1 MYVSLWSDDACLHIP
16 LYNKFYDVSC
26 NSKFKLNLPKI
37 WNSMEIASNFPIWIQ
52 NKVLDGNKILRYQ
65 MFAEQKS
72 FKILSRALLAFLTR
86 KLWSLERS
94 WINAQIAFWKD
105 NVHDLHNC
113 FKLRTISILLLLK
126 KKVLQPSEILFLRK
140 NSFQFSNFTCF
151 VRDQIIQVTFADY
164 DSWNLHSLSLVFA
177 NFKSW
182 FIQKTS
188 LVSVFVSLFLC
199 EKPEFPFFPQKKSK
213 MIQSKVEK
221 EK

>member
-1 MYVSLWSDDACLHIP
+1 MWSDDACLHIP

-164 DSWNLHSLSLVFA
+164 DSSNLHSLSLVFA

>member
-1 MYVSLWSDDACLHIP
+1 
-16 LYNKFYDVSC
+16 
-26 NSKFKLNLPKI
+26 LNLPKI